1 MSTAHAGVAGH
12 PIGHSLSPRLHEAA
26 YRVLGEAIDYRA
38 YDLEEGELT
47 GQIALLRQDPAW
59 QGMSVTMPLKSEAAE
74 LLGIP
79 RKRFYL
85 RLRHHDML

>member
-74 LLGIP
+74 LADELSDQAEIG
-79 RKRFYL
+79 RA
-85 RLRHHDML
+85 HV